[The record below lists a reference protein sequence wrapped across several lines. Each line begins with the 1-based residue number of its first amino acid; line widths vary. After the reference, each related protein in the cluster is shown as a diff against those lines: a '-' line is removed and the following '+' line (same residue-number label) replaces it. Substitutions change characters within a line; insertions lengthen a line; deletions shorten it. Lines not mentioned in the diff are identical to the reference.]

1 MILTLAGYTILY
13 IVKMANLTLMKHAK
27 NALRCLTIILTMA
40 GMGLYASGYVWS
52 SSILEFNITSE
63 AYYANWTQPD
73 WVDPYAF
80 NISLGYLYTSMP
92 GVAWTLLNVTN
103 NSLIRTSASDFADMI
118 LINNTLLSNQVNV
131 SNNSY
136 ANFTIRF
143 NASLLKPGRY
153 TGNLTLAN
161 ATNAN
166 AGINNVT
173 IRLDVPLTTN
183 QTFARSNSFFGNL
196 SVLNSF
202 DVFFFNSTSTSG
214 FYANVNSSLVDL
226 LLFDSGNN
234 LVGLN
239 NTNSTSGNKTLLYAF
254 PAYNDFYQLK
264 IFYNSSNASKYI
276 PYNGIIEFS
285 YINASQSFLNFLVN
299 ATPDATAATRVTF
312 NLNNTGQVNY
322 SALTETEKIYKL
334 DIFVNLQ
341 NSTNITIPVAGH
353 YVSIDTTIEWN
364 NASAD
369 FNLTV
374 YNSSAISVSN
384 QSKRTDMFNVAG
396 LGFNRIFSRS
406 TADVNEFNKSWTVS
420 VTGDKLVYY
429 NLTVKINIGDSWLN
443 SSFGNYTRTY
453 VLNATQNGTSI
464 NFNVTVPA
472 LSTDGIY
479 NGTITFFEGG
489 GHYMAVPFGINV
501 TEPML
506 VVNNTLSG
514 LLLYII
520 DNVGTNKTLDYTLTI
535 NNTGAFSLTLN
546 DYNSTSL
553 NSSGGNFIY
562 FNYSFDN
569 PVSARGSTLLKI
581 RINETTLT
589 ASTGES
595 VYLGWI
601 KLNSTSAHPYKDF
614 LVNITLNLTDKL
626 NVLVSNVANQTD
638 KSVWINP
645 INKTENYSTIPSSN
659 PVFINVTVN
668 VTYQNGT
675 FVNILNA
682 TNFTVWLQNEFPYEG
697 SNYTINFTGANVA
710 NVIRANPTLNNYVLN
725 VSIPSNISGGNYSVY
740 ATAYDSSTGPRN
752 GGTAKFNYL
761 YVNSSALVI
770 DVYNGTH
777 DNDDFTNIGSRDIFV
792 NVTNVGGGAIFNASL
807 SLSLSGSCSAVTSGY
822 TADYELGNIS
832 GFSRY
837 TNSSAT
843 WKIEIASNSTCTATI
858 VGRGP
863 SGVWVLNDTLVF
875 IYTGTVISSGNNPSN
890 TGGGG
895 SGNSLSLTVA
905 TGDSIYFKGGPV
917 SFNFSVSSG
926 GSAVNG
932 ANVKYNITN
941 PAGAKVAEGSCST
954 SSGKCDGS
962 YNSDPNAIGTFTISA
977 TATMNGYTPDNKK
990 KTFEVQGYNATITTY
1005 TKTIYILQGSSNST
1019 ATTVKNT
1026 GVFNGTMTLSIKDI
1040 DASWWKVNPDKTAL
1054 SAGQTASFDVSFSAP
1069 DNAVVKNYTAK
1080 YSVTADTEIKSEYF
1094 YLVVTPTEKTKSEI
1108 TATILNYTESLNGLM
1123 TRLNVTMFP
1132 AFNSTELKIAS
1143 DKLNLAYSL
1152 LSQANESAYKGD
1164 YVKANELAIQSKG
1177 LLDSAETLIKA
1188 AETGQGGK
1196 KFENVLVV
1204 AGVVAGVI
1212 FAGLLGYMLLPE
1224 PGYSASKGY
1233 TIPEQAGSAGAV
1245 KQKFKKIENIIQEI
1259 VDKLRE
1265 LIQKIS
1271 GKKGEE
1277 YKVVS

>member
-1 MILTLAGYTILY
+1 MS
-13 IVKMANLTLMKHAK
+13 
-27 NALRCLTIILTMA
+27 IIKRLPPYLVFVLSVS
-40 GMGLYASGYVWS
+40 GLVLYAGGYVWS
-52 SSILEFNITSE
+52 SSILEFNVTSE
-63 AYYANWTQPD
+63 AYYANWTQSD

-80 NISLGYLYTSMP
+80 NVSVGYLYINTP
-92 GVAWTLLNVTN
+92 GVAWILLNATN
-103 NSLIRTSASDFADMI
+103 SSFIRTSASDFADMI
-118 LINNTLLSNQVNV
+118 LVNNTLLSNQVNV

-153 TGNLTLAN
+153 TGNLSLAN

-166 AGINNVT
+166 AAINNIT
-173 IRLDVPLTTN
+173 IRLDIPLTTN
-183 QTFARSNSFFGNL
+183 QTFAHSNNFFGNL

-202 DVFFFNSTSTSG
+202 DVFYFNSTSTSG
-214 FYANVNSSLVDL
+214 FYANVNSSLIDL
-226 LLFDSGNN
+226 LLFDANDN

-254 PAYNDFYQLK
+254 PSYNSFYQLK
-264 IFYNSSNASKYI
+264 VFYNTSNASKYI

-285 YINASQSFLNFLVN
+285 YINSSLSFLNFLVN
-299 ATPDATAATRVTF
+299 ATPDAATGTGITL

-322 SALTETEKIYKL
+322 STLIETEQVYKL
-334 DIFVNLQ
+334 DLYVNLQ
-341 NSTNITIPVAGH
+341 NSTNITIPIAGH

-369 FNLTV
+369 FNLTI
-374 YNSSAISVSN
+374 YNSSTISVAN
-384 QSKRTDMFNVAG
+384 QSKRTDMFNITG

-406 TADVNEFNKSWTVS
+406 TAGVNEFNKSWAVS
-420 VTGDKLVYY
+420 VVGDKLVYY
-429 NLTVKINIGDSWLN
+429 NLTIKINIDNTWLN
-443 SSFGNYTRTY
+443 SSFGNYTRQY

-479 NGTITFFEGG
+479 NGTITFFENG

-514 LLLYII
+514 LLLYVT

-535 NNTGAFSLTLN
+535 NNTGTFSLLLN

-553 NSSGGNFIY
+553 NSSGGNFEY
-562 FNYSFDN
+562 FNYSFEN
-569 PVSARGSTLLKI
+569 PVTARNSTLLKI
-581 RINETTLT
+581 RINQTTLT
-589 ASTGES
+589 SATGES
-595 VYLGWI
+595 IYLGWI

-614 LVNITLNLTDKL
+614 LVNITFNLTDKL

-638 KSVWINP
+638 RGLWINP

-675 FVNILNA
+675 FVSVLNA

-697 SNYTINFTGANVA
+697 SNYTINFTTAGVA
-710 NVIRANPTLNNYVLN
+710 NVIRANPSLNNYVLN
-725 VSIPSNISGGNYSVY
+725 VSVPSNISGGNYSVY
-740 ATAYDSSTGPRN
+740 ATAYDSSNGPRN

-761 YVNSSALVI
+761 YVNSSALAI

-777 DNDDFTNIGSRDIFV
+777 DNDDFTNIGSRSIFV

-822 TADYELGNIS
+822 TADYDIGNIS
-832 GFSRY
+832 GFSSY

-843 WKIEIASNSTCTATI
+843 WKIEISSNSTCTATI
-858 VGRGP
+858 VGKGP

-890 TGGGG
+890 TGG
-895 SGNSLSLTVA
+895 SGPGNALALTIV
-905 TGDSIYFKGGPV
+905 TGDSVYFKGKPV

-926 GSAVNG
+926 GSAVNS

-941 PAGAKVAEGSCST
+941 SAGAKVAEGSCST
-954 SSGKCDGS
+954 GSGKCDGS

-977 TATMNGYTPDNKK
+977 TATKDGYTSDNKK
-990 KTFEVQGYNATITTY
+990 KTFEIQGYNATIPTY
-1005 TKTIYILQGSSNST
+1005 TKTIYILQGSANST
-1019 ATTVKNT
+1019 TATIKNS
-1026 GVFNGTMTLSIKDI
+1026 GIFDGAMSLSIKDI
-1040 DASWWKVNPDKTAL
+1040 DASWWKINPDNATL
-1054 SAGQTASFDVSFSAP
+1054 SAGQTASFGVNFSVPAG
-1069 DNAVVKNYTAK
+1069 AVVKNYTAK
-1080 YSVTADTEIKSEYF
+1080 YSVTADTEIQNEYF

-1108 TATILNYTESLNGLM
+1108 NATVLNYTELLNGLM
-1123 TRLNVTMFP
+1123 ARLNVTTFP

-1152 LSQANESAYKGD
+1152 LSQANDSIYKGD
-1164 YVKANELAIQSKG
+1164 YVKANEFAIQSKA
-1177 LLDSAETLIKA
+1177 LLDSAETLIRA
-1188 AETGQGGK
+1188 AEAGQGNK

-1212 FAGLLGYMLLPE
+1212 FAGLLVYTMLPE
-1224 PGYSASKGY
+1224 PGYSSSKGY
-1233 TIPEQAGSAGAV
+1233 TVPEQAGSAGAV
-1245 KQKFKKIENIIQEI
+1245 KQKFKKIENIVQEI
-1259 VDKLRE
+1259 VDKLKE
-1265 LIQKIS
+1265 LVKKIS
-1271 GKKGEE
+1271 GKKEE
-1277 YKVVS
+1277 EFKVVN